1 MVKTWIGASCWLLLV
16 CLLSWT
22 PLTHAQT
29 KGCHLVAHLNESPD
43 QVQQAG
49 LVLPR
54 WYDLHHRLL
63 KLLTDRAHCQLTVVG
78 SPWPRS
84 LALLEHG
91 EIHLMLTMS
100 YTKER
105 EQFAD
110 FIGPHYMEESIL
122 VLDKQYVS
130 KVQDL
135 RDIILLPGSIGV
147 LRDAYYGDE
156 FTALLKDPQFS
167 ERLLFAGSLTQKL
180 NMLQRGRVI
189 GMVEDKTQ
197 FLEWSRTYPDL
208 AERYVQVLTLYRNPV
223 YIVASKKGV
232 PLELR
237 QRLKQAWSE
246 VYGTPEHLKILQ
258 EFGWSLN

>member
-1 MVKTWIGASCWLLLV
+1 MGNRWNWLICMVIASW
-16 CLLSWT
+16 LSWAL
-22 PLTHAQT
+22 PSFGQT
-29 KGCHLVAHLNESPD
+29 KGCHLIAHLNESPD

-63 KLLTDRAHCQLTVVG
+63 TLLANQAHCQLTVVG

-84 LALLEHG
+84 LALLERG

-105 EQFAD
+105 DVFAD
-110 FIGPHYMEESIL
+110 FIGPHYMEESVL
-122 VLDKQYVS
+122 VMDNQYV
-130 KVQDL
+130 KQVRQL
-135 RDIILLPGSIGV
+135 RDIIQLPGSIGV
-147 LRDAYYGDE
+147 LRDAYYGEE
-156 FTALLKDPQFS
+156 FVRLLQDRQFS
-167 ERLLFAGSLTQKL
+167 DHLLFAGSLTQKL

-197 FLEWSRTYPDL
+197 YLEWSHTYPEL
-208 AERYVQVLTLYRNPV
+208 AARYKVVLTLYRNPV

-232 PLELR
+232 PKELR
-237 QRLKQAWSE
+237 ERLKRAWQQ
-246 VYGTPEHLKILQ
+246 VYGSPEHLKILQ
-258 EFGWSLN
+258 EFGWSLQ

>member
-1 MVKTWIGASCWLLLV
+1 MVNTWNWFKCLLLLV
-16 CLLSWT
+16 CLSGWT
-22 PLTHAQT
+22 AAVQAQT
-29 KGCHLVAHLNESPD
+29 KGCHLIAHLNESPD

-54 WYDLHHRLL
+54 WYSLHHRLL

-105 EQFAD
+105 ERFAD

-122 VLDKQYVS
+122 VLDKSMVN

-156 FTALLKDPQFS
+156 FAALLKDPQFN

-197 FLEWSRTYPDL
+197 FLEWSRTYPEL
-208 AERYVQVLTLYRNPV
+208 ADRYVQVLTLYRNPV

-232 PLELR
+232 PDELR
-237 QRLKQAWSE
+237 QRLKRAWQE
-246 VYGTPEHLKILQ
+246 VYGSPEHLKILQ